1 MGRTESL
8 RARLSTALAPE
19 LQLRFSPCVPIRG
32 LNKVLNGRSDK
43 RLDKWPDGDPKG
55 ARWKHDGGFALS
67 IPYSAS
73 RKEAFTLAR
82 YFEYATDAIEYLKAK
97 DKKLGAAIDAVGVVR
112 REMDED
118 DLFTAIVH
126 QIIGQQI
133 STAAQATIWNRMRER
148 LGEVTP
154 SAVCAATE
162 EELQSCGIT
171 FTKARY
177 IKSCAEK
184 VASGQFDLDA
194 VREMDDAEAIAAL
207 SSLEGVG
214 VWTAEML
221 LLFCLG
227 RPDILS
233 YGDLAIRRGMRMV
246 YHHRKVT
253 REMFE
258 RYRRRYSPYGSV
270 ASLYLWAI
278 SSMNVPGY
286 ERDFA
291 PKKARVAKKGKLGDG
306 AVGAKG

>member
-1 MGRTESL
+1 MT
-8 RARLSTALAPE
+8 
-19 LQLRFSPCVPIRG
+19 
-32 LNKVLNGRSDK
+32 
-43 RLDKWPDGDPKG
+43 
-55 ARWKHDGGFALS
+55 
-67 IPYSAS
+67 
-73 RKEAFTLAR
+73 R
-82 YFEYATDAIEYLKAK
+82 YFEYGTDAIEYLKAK

-118 DLFTAIVH
+118 DLFSAIVH
-126 QIIGQQI
+126 QIVGQQI

-148 LGEVTP
+148 LGEITP
-154 SAVCAATE
+154 AVVRAAAE

-177 IKSCAEK
+177 MKSCAEK
-184 VASGQFDLDA
+184 VASGQFDLGA

-207 SSLEGVG
+207 SALEGVG

-233 YGDLAIRRGMRMV
+233 YGDLAIHRGMRMV

-258 RYRRRYSPYGSV
+258 RYRHRYSPYGSV
-270 ASLYLWAI
+270 ASLYLWVI
-278 SSMNVPGY
+278 SSTKVPGY
-286 ERDFA
+286 ERDYA
-291 PKKARVAKKGKLGDG
+291 PKRARSTKEGKPGDG
-306 AVGAKG
+306 MTGEKAKRG

>member
-1 MGRTESL
+1 MT
-8 RARLSTALAPE
+8 
-19 LQLRFSPCVPIRG
+19 
-32 LNKVLNGRSDK
+32 
-43 RLDKWPDGDPKG
+43 
-55 ARWKHDGGFALS
+55 
-67 IPYSAS
+67 
-73 RKEAFTLAR
+73 R
-82 YFEYATDAIEYLKAK
+82 YFEYAADAIDYLKAK

-118 DLFTAIVH
+118 DLFSAIVH

-233 YGDLAIRRGMRMV
+233 YGDLAIHRGMRMV

-258 RYRRRYSPYGSV
+258 RYRRRYSPYSSV

-306 AVGAKG
+306 AVGAKGQKG

>member
-1 MGRTESL
+1 M
-8 RARLSTALAPE
+8 
-19 LQLRFSPCVPIRG
+19 
-32 LNKVLNGRSDK
+32 
-43 RLDKWPDGDPKG
+43 
-55 ARWKHDGGFALS
+55 
-67 IPYSAS
+67 
-73 RKEAFTLAR
+73 AR
-82 YFEYATDAIEYLKAK
+82 YFEYATDAVDYLKAK

-118 DLFTAIVH
+118 DLFSAIVH

-133 STAAQATIWNRMRER
+133 STAAQAAIWNRMRER

-162 EELQSCGIT
+162 EGLQACGIT

-233 YGDLAIRRGMRMV
+233 YGDLAIHRGMRMV

-291 PKKARVAKKGKLGDG
+291 PKKARVAKKGKPG
-306 AVGAKG
+306 GAKAGERVKRG

>member
-1 MGRTESL
+1 M
-8 RARLSTALAPE
+8 
-19 LQLRFSPCVPIRG
+19 
-32 LNKVLNGRSDK
+32 
-43 RLDKWPDGDPKG
+43 
-55 ARWKHDGGFALS
+55 
-67 IPYSAS
+67 
-73 RKEAFTLAR
+73 AR
-82 YFEYATDAIEYLKAK
+82 YFEYGTDAIEYLKAK
-97 DKKLGAAIDAVGVVR
+97 DKKLGAAIDTVGAVR

-118 DLFTAIVH
+118 DLFSAIVH

-154 SAVCAATE
+154 PAVCAATE
-162 EELQSCGIT
+162 EGLQACGIT

-177 IKSCAEK
+177 IKSCGEK

-233 YGDLAIRRGMRMV
+233 YGDLAIHRGMRMV

-278 SSMNVPGY
+278 SSMDVPGY
-286 ERDFA
+286 ERDYA
-291 PKKARVAKKGKLGDG
+291 PRRARPTKEGKSGDGMAGKGSKGKKEKALTMPFDLG
-306 AVGAKG
+306 